1 MNTQEQIN
9 EIEKNAYQNMHPEML
24 FEMNRKYRELQDK
37 KSLDKVFYININ
49 Y

>member
-1 MNTQEQIN
+1 MNTQQQIT
-9 EIEKNAYQNMHPEML
+9 EIEKNASRILHPEML

-49 Y
+49 